1 LKFVVPSRANDS
13 LLQLPKNLA
22 GQLQIWDAHA
32 MIPFEKLDHAAQLK
46 CLAELARQSLPLYKL
61 AQATSL
67 KLINLSENATFRLDC
82 ADGARFAL
90 RIHREGYHTRE
101 AIASELA
108 WLIDLRKESVAIT
121 PVPITGSNGDL
132 IQHVAHASMPRGRHV
147 VLFKWEE
154 GAEPLI
160 TGDLSKPFA
169 ILGETAARMHVH
181 SRQWKKPLWFTRH
194 VWNFETALGERAPHW
209 GHWRTG
215 LGVDDKIA
223 KVFERTVLVIG
234 QRLAAYGES
243 RENFGLVHADI
254 RLANLL
260 VHNDQVKVLDFDDC
274 GFSWFMYDAATT
286 VSFYEHEPQ
295 VPDLI
300 ESWKEGYRRVAPLS
314 KIDEAEIP
322 TFLML
327 RRLLLVAWLGTH
339 REIELARQLGS
350 DYARQSVDLCETF
363 LTRNRM

>member
-1 LKFVVPSRANDS
+1 
-13 LLQLPKNLA
+13 LQLLKNLA
-22 GQLQIWDAHA
+22 GQLQIWEAAD
-32 MIPFEKLDHAAQLK
+32 MIPFEQLGHAAQLA
-46 CLAELARQSLPLYKL
+46 CFAEIARQSLPLYKL
-61 AQATSL
+61 APATKL
-67 KLINLSENATFRLDC
+67 ELINLSENATFRVDC
-82 ADGARFAL
+82 ANGARFAL
-90 RIHREGYHTRE
+90 RIHRDGYHSRE

-108 WLIDLRKESVAIT
+108 WAIDLRKKDVAIT
-121 PVPITGSNGDL
+121 PVPIEGRNGDL

-169 ILGETAARMHVH
+169 ILGETAARMHIH
-181 SRQWKKPLWFTRH
+181 SRQWNRPQWFTRH
-194 VWNFETALGERAPHW
+194 VWSFETALGERAPHW

-215 LGVDDKIA
+215 LGVDDKVA
-223 KVFERTVLVIG
+223 RVFERTVHAIG
-234 QRLAAYGES
+234 QRLAAYGETP
-243 RENFGLVHADI
+243 ENFGLVHADI

-260 VHNDQVKVLDFDDC
+260 IQGDQVKVLDFDDC

-286 VSFYEHEPQ
+286 VSFHEHEPQ

-300 ESWKEGYRRVAPLS
+300 ESWKEGYRRVASLS

-350 DYARQSVDLCETF
+350 DYAQQSVDLCETF